1 MAVAN
6 SATQRLVD
14 WLWYALL
21 LLCAAVTLMP
31 FLYLVCSAVK
41 TRATFFLVACF
52 CRLAMASWASIGVGL
67 PWNIFMCCLLIRV
80 WVLGV
85 RW

>member
-6 SATQRLVD
+6 HHTASGRLVG
-14 WLWYALL
+14 YALL

-41 TRATFFLVACF
+41 TRATFFLVAF
-52 CRLAMASWASIGVGL
+52 SAAWRWLLGHRLEWSYPGTFLCV
-67 PWNIFMCCLLIRV
+67 V
-80 WVLGV
+80 H
-85 RW
+85 